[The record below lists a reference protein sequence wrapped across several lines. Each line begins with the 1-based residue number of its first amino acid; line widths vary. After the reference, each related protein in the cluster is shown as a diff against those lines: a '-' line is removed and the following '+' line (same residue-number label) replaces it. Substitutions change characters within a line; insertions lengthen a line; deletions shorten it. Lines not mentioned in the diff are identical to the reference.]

1 MFYDNLLSVSGD
13 PILPDLI
20 PEDPL
25 FENLT
30 SINDWTMPIT
40 STDVTELTRKLD
52 SLTITSNTQELR
64 VEIERVKRQK
74 LQASIRQVR
83 REIAIMN
90 PVIIEL
96 RDELKHLKETQN
108 SINYQLD
115 GENTRTNT
123 LAFRSLSRVCEIL
136 TAIVSIVPL
145 SLEPSIEVKTLLHE
159 LAMTIQHF
167 GVYYVASQ

>member
-1 MFYDNLLSVSGD
+1 
-13 PILPDLI
+13 
-20 PEDPL
+20 
-25 FENLT
+25 
-30 SINDWTMPIT
+30 
-40 STDVTELTRKLD
+40 
-52 SLTITSNTQELR
+52 
-64 VEIERVKRQK
+64 
-74 LQASIRQVR
+74 
-83 REIAIMN
+83 
-90 PVIIEL
+90 
-96 RDELKHLKETQN
+96 LKHLKETQN

-136 TAIVSIVPL
+136 TAIVLIVPL